1 MPYEEKW
8 LSFFKWGNK
17 ETQSL
22 FWEGKINS
30 LAGYITKKTHNL
42 HKKKIIHWESSLQ
55 IWQGLS
61 CFLLITAL
69 IYLIRSSSRN
79 SLSEVVVRPNT
90 YNLPPQTTLYGISL
104 DFFVVIVYPL
114 KKTYIYKRS
123 KKTSK
128 LHKDQ
133 SQ

>member
-42 HKKKIIHWESSLQ
+42 HKKKIIDWESSLQ

-114 KKTYIYKRS
+114 KKKHTFTKDR
-123 KKTSK
+123 KK
-128 LHKDQ
+128 H
-133 SQ
+133 